1 MRLMRALIEH
11 AFDAEPPMLKTIAQE
26 AGMPAAKAHRYMVS
40 LLRCELVG
48 RDAIAGRYTLGPLAR
63 LIGLRALQSVDI
75 IRLAN
80 LRLPAIT
87 ARLRQT
93 ICLAVWYPG
102 QGATIVSVEE
112 WHEIITIGTRVGR
125 VMSIID
131 SAVGQ
136 VFGAWLPSE
145 ETEPLVRMNLEE
157 LRRERTR
164 DPSRAFITTAA
175 QVRDLYE
182 AVRQSGV
189 GTSIN
194 SVLNP
199 VVKAMAVPVFDHR
212 GVVIGA
218 LATLGAADPSS
229 ARSDAEVIAEL
240 KAAAAEISYELGYT
254 EEINTRS
261 KPPEPRKPECS
272 SPPVSRASR
281 ARA

>member
-1 MRLMRALIEH
+1 MRALIEH
-11 AFDAEPPMLKTIAQE
+11 AFDAEPPMLKAIAQE

-63 LIGLRALQSVDI
+63 LIGLRALQSVDV

-80 LRLPAIT
+80 LRLPAIA

-93 ICLAVWYPG
+93 ISLAVWYPG

-112 WHEIITIGTRVGR
+112 WHEIVTIGTRVGR
-125 VMSIID
+125 VMSMID

-136 VFGAWLPSE
+136 VFGAWLPWE
-145 ETEPLVRMNLEE
+145 ETEPFVRANLEE

-164 DPSRAFITTAA
+164 NPSRAFITTTA
-175 QVRDLYE
+175 QVRDLY
-182 AVRQSGV
+182 ASVRESGV

-212 GVVIGA
+212 GVITGA

-240 KAAAAEISYELGYT
+240 KSAAAEISYELGYT
-254 EEINTRS
+254 EKINTEF
-261 KPPEPRKPECS
+261 KPPAPRKPESRS
-272 SPPVSRASR
+272 SSASR
-281 ARA
+281 GGRRA